1 MVGPAS
7 GEGGLQPRSD
17 AALAEALSEGD
28 DAALAEVYDRYHA
41 AVHAVAYRVTLDRT
55 HAEDVVQDV
64 FVSLWKN
71 PGAYRPERGS
81 IGTWLMAAAH
91 NKAVDLVRHEESLRR
106 RREQAAARAEQT
118 MREEEVGDPVE
129 DMAAERWQAERIRQ
143 ALADLPEA
151 QRHAIVL
158 AYFGGFSQREV
169 AALTEVPLGTVK
181 TRTLTAMRKLRDGLS
196 PLVTVDGIPGQSGL
210 EGGAQ

>member
-41 AVHAVAYRVTLDRT
+41 AVHAVAYRVTFDRS

-71 PGAYRPERGS
+71 PGAYRPDRGS

-91 NKAVDLVRHEESLRR
+91 NKAVDVVRHEESLRR
-106 RREQAAARAEQT
+106 RRELVADRAEQLV
-118 MREEEVGDPVE
+118 REEEGGDPVE

-143 ALADLPEA
+143 ALAALPEA
-151 QRHAIVL
+151 QRRAIVL

-169 AALTEVPLGTVK
+169 AAITEVPLA
-181 TRTLTAMRKLRDGLS
+181 L
-196 PLVTVDGIPGQSGL
+196 
-210 EGGAQ
+210 

>member
-41 AVHAVAYRVTLDRT
+41 AVHAVAYRVTLDRS

-71 PGAYRPERGS
+71 PGAYRPDRGS

-106 RREQAAARAEQT
+106 RRDQVAARAAQT
-118 MREEEVGDPVE
+118 LREEEVGDPVE

-143 ALADLPEA
+143 ALAELPEA

-181 TRTLTAMRKLRDGLS
+181 TRMLTAMRRLRDGLS
-196 PLVTVDGIPGQSGL
+196 PLVTVDGIAGESGL
-210 EGGAQ
+210 EGGGQ